1 MELRRPKIIMVDQRY
16 IDLQAELVN
25 HPELMEK
32 LNKTEPRMA
41 AKLACIAEHLGVS
54 LDMILTVDE
63 VHRMMEMFTEALRK
77 RRTQQVYNTS
87 IYVPPNVKI
96 H

>member
-16 IDLQAELVN
+16 IALQEEITN
-25 HPELMEK
+25 HPELLEK
-32 LNKTEPRMA
+32 LAKTQPKMA
-41 AKLACIAEHLGVS
+41 AKLACIAEYLGVS

-63 VHRMMEMFTEALRK
+63 IHRMMEMFTEALYK
-77 RRTQQVYNTS
+77 RRTQEVVKTS
-87 IYVPPNVKI
+87 IYVPDGIKI